1 MSGNQRKTSAND
13 MAEQRLKDR
22 VRSFITDG
30 LKNPEDVVVRV
41 CIMTK
46 VVVAVLIVTG
56 GAILSLE
63 VQVSRLLEEE

>member
-22 VRSFITDG
+22 VRSFIMDG

-46 VVVAVLIVTG
+46 VVVLIVTG

>member
-46 VVVAVLIVTG
+46 VVVVLIVTG